1 MTWQAKATLAQLVT
15 FIDGLTGVQS
25 VTKGEPTSYTAAV
38 SASISLGAAPM
49 NDRQTTG
56 NVRRDLEYWVT
67 FGYRT
72 SNNVALA
79 EETLADILDE
89 LESKFLVERK
99 TGRLGGT
106 VDSMELDTSP
116 ASAAEYRPVAGQE
129 YRLYPVIIR
138 VVQQH
143 TVS

>member
-1 MTWQAKATLAQLVT
+1 MTWQAKATMNELVT
-15 FIDGLTGVQS
+15 FLATIPGVQA
-25 VTKGEPTSYTAAV
+25 VRKGEPTSYTAQIT
-38 SASISLGAAPM
+38 ASVSLGAAPPK
-49 NDRQTTG
+49 DRTTG
-56 NVRRDLEYWVT
+56 LIRRELEFWVT

-72 SNNVALA
+72 DANVALA
-79 EETLADILDE
+79 EDTLADILDA
-89 LESKFLVERK
+89 LEALFYGERK
-99 TGRLGGT
+99 DATPLGGT